1 MLARRDAR
9 ALRQQKAATA
19 IQTAYRRHKMR
30 QQYQEVV
37 HNITHLQVRGRQHLS
52 NCTLRLRGMLPLG

>member
-1 MLARRDAR
+1 MLARKEAR
-9 ALRQQKAATA
+9 ALRQQKAATT

-37 HNITHLQVRGRQHLS
+37 HTITHLQVRCCCCCCCCS
-52 NCTLRLRGMLPLG
+52 NC